1 MSQLKDK
8 QSNKKEG
15 KGFEGHFI
23 DSADFSCNKGKALLK
38 VHYYNHHLGKEQRSD
53 GKVVKNTQI
62 YIPRK

>member
-38 VHYYNHHLGKEQRSD
+38 VHYYNHHLE
-53 GKVVKNTQI
+53 KNKDQMG
-62 YIPRK
+62 RL